1 VLCDRLHQDVA
12 LCLQPVGDDI
22 FQLQHL
28 GVSRVKQWELSADFL
43 SWDLEPEGTEAKRY
57 KCGLGLAQKVL
68 DFLCLTHT
76 NNLEVLQPFLD
87 CSQLLHL
94 LLGQ

>member
-1 VLCDRLHQDVA
+1 VLRNHLRQDVA

-28 GVSRVKQWELSADFL
+28 GTSRVKQQDLSIDFL
-43 SWDLEPEGTEAKRY
+43 SWDPGPEGAEAEGY
-57 KCGLGLAQKVL
+57 KWGLGLAQKFP

-76 NNLEVLQPFLD
+76 NSLEVLQLFLG
-87 CSQLLHL
+87 CNQLLHL
-94 LLGQ
+94 LLVQ

>member
-1 VLCDRLHQDVA
+1 VA
-12 LCLQPVGDDI
+12 LYLQPVGDNI

-28 GVSRVKQWELSADFL
+28 GANIVKQWELSADFL
-43 SWDLEPEGTEAKRY
+43 SWDLGPEGAKAKGY
-57 KCGLGLAQKVL
+57 KCGLGLAQKVP

-76 NNLEVLQPFLD
+76 NSLEVLQPFLG
-87 CSQLLHL
+87 CSQLLQR

>member
-1 VLCDRLHQDVA
+1 VLRNRLHQDAA
-12 LCLQPVGDDI
+12 LCLQPAGDDI
-22 FQLQHL
+22 LQLRHL
-28 GVSRVKQWELSADFL
+28 GASRVKQRELSADFP
-43 SWDLEPEGTEAKRY
+43 SWDLGPEGAEAKGY
-57 KCGLGLAQKVL
+57 KCGLGLAQEVP

-76 NNLEVLQPFLD
+76 NNLEVLQLFLG

>member
-1 VLCDRLHQDVA
+1 VLRNRLRQDAA
-12 LCLQPVGDDI
+12 LCLQPIRDDI

-28 GVSRVKQWELSADFL
+28 GASRVKQQELSTDFL
-43 SWDLEPEGTEAKRY
+43 SWNPGPEGAEAKGY
-57 KCGLGLAQKVL
+57 KCGLGLAQIVL

-76 NNLEVLQPFLD
+76 NSLEVRQPFLG

>member
-1 VLCDRLHQDVA
+1 VLRNRLRQEAA

-28 GVSRVKQWELSADFL
+28 GASRVKQREHNADFL
-43 SWDLEPEGTEAKRY
+43 SWDPGTKGAEARGY
-57 KCGLGLAQKVL
+57 KCGLGLALKVP

-76 NNLEVLQPFLD
+76 NSLEVL
-87 CSQLLHL
+87 
-94 LLGQ
+94 